1 MSIAS
6 SQNLATVEGTVIE
19 DLLVILLKGPRTARS
34 LVIMLRL
41 QATKKR
47 PAGSIPA
54 LYRILDELIERGLAS
69 RLGLPTP
76 EPRYSLSPVGR
87 LLAGHCL
94 RLRQL
99 LSAITTTPEQV
110 AAVRHAMCALNP
122 TPSISESIR

>member
-1 MSIAS
+1 MPIVPQPSPAS
-6 SQNLATVEGTVIE
+6 VEGTVIE

-34 LVIMLRL
+34 LVGMLRS

-54 LYRILDELIERGLAS
+54 LYRVLDELVERGFAS

-76 EPRYSLSPVGR
+76 EPRYSLSSQGR
-87 LLAGHCL
+87 KLAEQSL

-99 LSAITTTPEQV
+99 LSAITTTPEQL
-110 AAVRHAMCALNP
+110 AAVRQAMQDVNP
-122 TPSISESIR
+122 DPPLS